1 MTGKLSPDDWD
12 KVTLASTALA
22 HTKIYIDDN
31 PSLSVADMNAKCRR
45 IEDLGMVVI
54 DYLQLMQSSGST
66 TRYAGE
72 NRQQVVADIS
82 RALKIMAKELHVPVL
97 CLSQLSRA
105 NEARSDKRPMLS
117 DLRESGA
124 IEQDAD
130 IVMFLY
136 RDDYYNK
143 DSDKRN
149 LAECI
154 IAKNR
159 RGDHH
164 HPPSSGCRNS
174 LPSPLWSVIMK
185 NPIDLAAQAAAF
197 ADKYN
202 MLPQGSTV
210 LCALSGGADSMAL
223 LSRAGGPGQTGGPSP
238 STPPT
243 STISCGGGVPTGRGL
258 RGPVVPEAGHPPGGG
273 PGRRGPGGPGTGQ
286 RGGGNRPRHA
296 LRLFTATAQELGADK
311 IATAHNAD
319 DNAETPPAPPGPG
332 HRIGWT
338 DRDSPG
344 TRHFD
349 PSPAGHP
356 RIDIAVYLAQEEIPH
371 VEDSS
376 NQDTVY
382 ARNRLRQEVMPVL
395 RDLNPAFVSTLAAN
409 LVHLR
414 EDRGPSPRHGGKG
427 HQDRGGVR
435 GGVSLSARTLAA
447 LPHPVAVRA
456 VKQLLAKVD
465 RFQISSVHLEQ
476 ILSLAA
482 GLSPSAT
489 LNLPDDLFVW
499 REYDQLVLCPSSA
512 MPLAFSLRLLT
523 GPGTFALDNGWKIE
537 ITETICPDLPAQEEY
552 GGTLPRT
559 P

>member
-1 MTGKLSPDDWD
+1 
-12 KVTLASTALA
+12 
-22 HTKIYIDDN
+22 
-31 PSLSVADMNAKCRR
+31 
-45 IEDLGMVVI
+45 
-54 DYLQLMQSSGST
+54 
-66 TRYAGE
+66 
-72 NRQQVVADIS
+72 
-82 RALKIMAKELHVPVL
+82 
-97 CLSQLSRA
+97 
-105 NEARSDKRPMLS
+105 
-117 DLRESGA
+117 
-124 IEQDAD
+124 
-130 IVMFLY
+130 
-136 RDDYYNK
+136 
-143 DSDKRN
+143 
-149 LAECI
+149 
-154 IAKNR
+154 
-159 RGDHH
+159 
-164 HPPSSGCRNS
+164 
-174 LPSPLWSVIMK
+174 MK

-223 LSRAGGPGQTGGPSP
+223 LSVLEALAKPRSLTLHAAHFNHQLRGEESQRDEDFVVQWCQKRGIPL
-238 STPPT
+238 
-243 STISCGGGVPTGRGL
+243 VVGRGD
-258 RGPVVPEAGHPPGGG
+258 VA
-273 PGRRGPGGPGTGQ
+273 Q
-286 RGGGNRPRHA
+286 D
-296 LRLFTATAQELGADK
+296 AQELGADK

-319 DNAETPPAPPGPG
+319 DNAETLLLHLARGTGLDGLTGIPPVRGILIRPLLA
-332 HRIGWT
+332 T
-338 DRDSPG
+338 
-344 TRHFD
+344 
-349 PSPAGHP
+349 P

-414 EDRGPSPRHGGKG
+414 EDRDLLHAMAEKATKTAVVSEGR
-427 HQDRGGVR
+427 
-435 GGVSLSARTLAA
+435 VSLSARTLAA

-482 GLSPSAT
+482 GPSPSAT

-552 GGTLPRT
+552 EWDIAQNTVTFPLVLRSRQAGDQLRLPGTLTRKFPGRT
-559 P
+559 ASPFRSWRMNPACWPPPAWGPTIPAWLNPASPPSTFD